1 MIDIKNADDLL
12 EFIIGQSKSGQ
23 KAWFGF
29 PQQKIV
35 GIYMAYEIA
44 KIHADKMTPDEVV
57 NYVSNLNNVIFE
69 KLVKRAE

>member
-35 GIYMAYEIA
+35 GIYMCYEIA
-44 KIHADKMTPDEVV
+44 RLHADKMKPKEVV
-57 NYVSNLNNVIFE
+57 EYVTELNNAIFQTIT
-69 KLVKRAE
+69 KAGT